1 MVWEV
6 DGSEL
11 VTAADFAKES
21 RLEME
26 AFDRLPEHRKRELRA
41 SGQSALAFL
50 EWERKQRRQNRGWLG
65 NLLDW

>member
-1 MVWEV
+1 MCWEV

-21 RLEME
+21 RQEME
-26 AFDRLPEHRKRELRA
+26 VFDALPEARKRELRA
-41 SGQSALAFL
+41 SGQSAIAFRK
-50 EWERKQRRQNRGWLG
+50 WEREERLRNRGWLG